1 MARVELEKA
10 GDVVESGRRGPLV
23 VVVVGVR
30 IVAQDPDVEAPVV
43 AVVELCRQRD
53 CHQINQV

>member
-43 AVVELCRQRD
+43 AVVELCRQRH
-53 CHQINQV
+53 CHQINKV

>member
-1 MARVELEKA
+1 MARVELEEA

-43 AVVELCRQRD
+43 AVVELCRQRH

>member
-1 MARVELEKA
+1 MARVELEEA

-43 AVVELCRQRD
+43 AVVELCRQRH
-53 CHQINQV
+53 CHQINKV